1 MFLSQ
6 KSHIK
11 MKGGVSVG
19 TLHKMVTDARE
30 NRRVEE
36 SFIEFN
42 DGKAKKAKKVKKDKK
57 ALAHQPRIREPFDEK
72 GWNEAYEQACKDL
85 TPEQLEA
92 LKYVSPAKSDPS
104 SNAVMTPKEFA
115 AL

>member
-1 MFLSQ
+1 M
-6 KSHIK
+6 
-11 MKGGVSVG
+11 G

-42 DGKAKKAKKVKKDKK
+42 DGKAKKVKRKREKVKPVQ
-57 ALAHQPRIREPFDEK
+57 QPRVRTTFDEK

-104 SNAVMTPKEFA
+104 SNAVMTPEEFA

>member
-1 MFLSQ
+1 M
-6 KSHIK
+6 
-11 MKGGVSVG
+11 G

-42 DGKAKKAKKVKKDKK
+42 DGKAKKVKKNKK

-92 LKYVSPAKSDPS
+92 LKYVSSAKSDPS
-104 SNAVMTPKEFA
+104 SNAVMTPEEFA